1 MNKINRKPGKL
12 KTILE
17 YLIYAFVIYGSVV
30 LFAIYWFGVEIYS
43 QLASGKVFA
52 ITFLEAREMLLMYM
66 VCTMLFFIFM
76 LPVFIYFRKR
86 NNRKSLDYFL
96 EHDVLWGFWIR
107 IFLEV
112 KRRRIRRKIR
122 LFFCYWKRMSITFI
136 F

>member
-86 NNRKSLDYFL
+86 HKRKSLDYFL
-96 EHDVLWGFWIR
+96 EHDVL
-107 IFLEV
+107 
-112 KRRRIRRKIR
+112 
-122 LFFCYWKRMSITFI
+122 
-136 F
+136 